1 LPKLIHRF
9 ASTRLP
15 IDRRLARCRR
25 IERVPIAAASPAGV
39 NDGNAKHSLAEG
51 DAQERIDRHCSFR
64 PHALLPWTLVAVD
77 VDAAEASQYTPP

>member
-1 LPKLIHRF
+1 
-9 ASTRLP
+9 
-15 IDRRLARCRR
+15 
-25 IERVPIAAASPAGV
+25 V